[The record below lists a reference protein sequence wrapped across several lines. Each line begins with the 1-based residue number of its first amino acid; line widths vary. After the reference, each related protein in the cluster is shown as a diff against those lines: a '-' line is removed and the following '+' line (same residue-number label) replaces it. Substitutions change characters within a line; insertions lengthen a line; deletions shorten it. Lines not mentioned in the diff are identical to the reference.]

1 MNNAMRRIRGCAE
14 LATVPRIKAQLTKT
28 RVKYHFVQQRVQW
41 DRKPK
46 RTNRFP
52 LFRKSAP
59 LLRRMKRKITR
70 TIKRQ
75 SCATAVPLPVS
86 VYPGD
91 LRSSLPW
98 GITLDHLWDA
108 EQEKTSRWGR
118 RGLHGERRRPQN
130 TVNNADNQLVHQ
142 LDQHAFRSPACC
154 PRLVPTRCS
163 CPSYLTYRVRI

>member
-14 LATVPRIKAQLTKT
+14 LATVPRIKTQLTKT
-28 RVKYHFVQQRVQW
+28 RVKYHFVQQRVRW

-75 SCATAVPLPVS
+75 SCVQQR
-86 VYPGD
+86 
-91 LRSSLPW
+91 LRSQSASTRVICAPLFPEESLWTISGMPNRRKLV
-98 GITLDHLWDA
+98 GG
-108 EQEKTSRWGR
+108 GR

-154 PRLVPTRCS
+154 PRLVPTRC
-163 CPSYLTYRVRI
+163 PAPAT